1 MSIFNWFS
9 RPATQAN
16 PAPAEEHH
24 RSNASHKKTGA
35 ASPQE
40 PEVDQRSDRSKARHL
55 RRDQLFVAI
64 REAMTRTGLLPSNYK
79 FKVISEDQKGDEFVV
94 MMSLV
99 TVVGEPLPAFS
110 EIEAMIMDSAQVRFE
125 IVVSAV
131 YWRLTEVAAPAKF
144 VPPPLAMHAP
154 AQPPVKPSKPKSPHE
169 TIEVD
174 EVVAF
179 QQALLAASAQGHS
192 APPEKGSEIRR
203 KKRSSTQ
210 MKDFQ
215 DTEMVESKPAP
226 ILSKTQ
232 YGDLM

>member
-9 RPATQAN
+9 RPAQAN
-16 PAPAEEHH
+16 SAPAEEHH
-24 RSNASHKKTGA
+24 RSNASSKKTGA

-40 PEVDQRSDRSKARHL
+40 PEADQRSDRSKARHL

-99 TVVGEPLPAFS
+99 TVAGEPLPAFS
-110 EIEAMIMDSAQVRFE
+110 EIEAMIVDSAQVRFE

-154 AQPPVKPSKPKSPHE
+154 AQPPVKPKSPHE

-192 APPEKGSEIRR
+192 TPEKGSEVRR
-203 KKRSSTQ
+203 KKRSSPQ
-210 MKDFQ
+210 LRDFQ

-226 ILSKTQ
+226 VRSKI
-232 YGDLM
+232 